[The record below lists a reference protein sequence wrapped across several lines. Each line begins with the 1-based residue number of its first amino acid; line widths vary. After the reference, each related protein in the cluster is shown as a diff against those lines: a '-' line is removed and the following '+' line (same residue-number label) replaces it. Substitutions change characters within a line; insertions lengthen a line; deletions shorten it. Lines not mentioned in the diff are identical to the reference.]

1 MDSAAIVTSFKQ
13 REAFNETKFH
23 AWLDQGGFEEFW
35 GRLGG
40 LPDVA
45 GKDVFDF
52 GCGRGAMA
60 QRLMEAGARSVR
72 GIDLNPVTV
81 NFAERKVASQW
92 GSRVEFI
99 CGDIRHFV
107 SARAGIPKA
116 DIVVSSDTMEHVM
129 DLPDTLRAVVE
140 VCKPGGDIY
149 IGFSPLWHSP
159 FGHHKLIASKVPW
172 IHLGRGNQAFLD
184 RLRKE
189 RGTAPDT
196 IQQRGFNG
204 ATPADFRAAL
214 AGLPV
219 EIVSARRNCA
229 TSPLKRAAMQA
240 LGCASIVPALE
251 KYVTIGLYW
260 HLHVPLSPK
269 QSNGQSKTRST
280 GTSHPAIATRH

>member
-1 MDSAAIVTSFKQ
+1 MESPAILKALKQ
-13 REAFNETKFH
+13 RETFNDAKFD
-23 AWLDQGGFEEFW
+23 AWLAKGGFEEFW

-45 GKDVFDF
+45 GKDILDF

-60 QRLMEAGARSVR
+60 QRLMEAGARSVW

-81 NFAERKVASQW
+81 HYATRKVAEKW
-92 GSRVEFI
+92 DGRVTFV
-99 CGDIRHFV
+99 CGDIRTID
-107 SARAGIPKA
+107 APKA

-129 DLPDTLRAVVE
+129 SLPDTLRAVVE
-140 VCKPGGDIY
+140 TCRPGGDIY

-172 IHLGRGNQAFLD
+172 IHLKRGNQEFLD

-189 RGTAPDT
+189 RGSAPAT

-214 AGLPV
+214 KSAPV
-219 EIVSARRNCA
+219 EIVSARRNVS
-229 TSPLKRAAMQA
+229 TSPLKHAAMQA
-240 LGCASIVPALE
+240 LLLAGMVRPLE

-260 HLHVPLSPK
+260 HLRPLGSPHAP
-269 QSNGQSKTRST
+269 SSA
-280 GTSHPAIATRH
+280 HETRH